1 MTPEETGRR
10 YLRAVESAWAKLTGR
25 PVVVSPREFETIDG
39 WRRRGIPLAIVLEAL
54 KAAGS
59 RRSGRPPRSLN
70 ALTHTVED
78 AFAVVAAGRIQT
90 TVGAPVPAR
99 ADIRLAWESALSR
112 CAADFRLRALLSKL
126 LAEEAEGKDSAAL
139 DASLDAS
146 LPGAVTEAQLAQAS
160 EETRNRLAEFRARMS
175 DEEFRATFDR
185 ARIERLRLM
194 LALPRAS
201 LTR

>member
-1 MTPEETGRR
+1 MTPEDAGRR
-10 YLRAVESAWAKLTGR
+10 YLRAVEGAWAKLAGR

-59 RRSGRPPRSLN
+59 RRSGRPPRSLT
-70 ALTHTVED
+70 ALTHAVED
-78 AFAVVAAGRIQT
+78 GFAVVAEGRIET
-90 TVGAPVPAR
+90 AVGAPVPAR
-99 ADIRLAWESALSR
+99 SDARLAWESALSR
-112 CAADFRLRALLSKL
+112 CAADSPLGALLAKL
-126 LAEEAEGKDSAAL
+126 LAEEAEGRESAAL

-146 LPGAVTEAQLAQAS
+146 LPTAVTEAQLAVAR
-160 EETRNRLAEFRARMS
+160 EETRNRLAEFRSRMS
-175 DEEFRATFDR
+175 DEEFRTTFDR
-185 ARIERLRLM
+185 AHIERLRMM